1 MVINQNGG
9 LSGVG
14 NYAGGL
20 VTIATIDFER
30 AWKFY
35 ADLLSQEPQP
45 FMPNVYAEFS
55 LPGICLGIFRPQESS
70 SFSPGAGAMSL
81 CLEVTDLELAVEHA
95 IQAGCLPP
103 TTVITAS
110 HGREAYVYDP
120 DGNRIILHQGK
131 SVSTS

>member
-9 LSGVG
+9 LSVVV

-20 VTIATIDFER
+20 VTIAAKDFER

-35 ADLLSQEPQP
+35 AELLSQEPQP
-45 FMPNVYAEFS
+45 FMLNVYAEFS

-81 CLEVTDLELAVEHA
+81 CLEVIDLELAIAHA
-95 IQAGCLPP
+95 IQAGCLTP
-103 TTVITAS
+103 TNVITAS

-131 SVSTS
+131 SVSIS